1 MKILYNIITSAFS
14 LILLTFTYAWKSL
27 KRVDLNLINPLL
39 FIITIILLF
48 LINNP
53 HPTRWDFGWWINI
66 QTYIIYITGEK
77 YA

>member
-14 LILLTFTYAWKSL
+14 LILLTFKYTWKSL

-53 HPTRWDFGWWINI
+53 HPTRWDFDWWINI

-77 YA
+77 YS